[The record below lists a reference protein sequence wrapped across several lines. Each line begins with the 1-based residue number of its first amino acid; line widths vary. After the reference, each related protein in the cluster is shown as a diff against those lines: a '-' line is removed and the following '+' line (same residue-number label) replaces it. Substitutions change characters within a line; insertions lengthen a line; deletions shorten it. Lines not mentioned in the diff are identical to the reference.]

1 MSDGTAGRH
10 SSEWPKENQSLFCF
24 GRVTGLYAGRQERPA
39 TLRKGNLYTFPPS
52 KVRALPNTGAE
63 DLAITRRKVLLVDD
77 NADAVAVIS
86 AYLKRA
92 GHEVHEARDGFAAA
106 DLARRLRPDFVFLD
120 LGLPGIDGLAVARQL
135 RADPQLSGMR
145 IIAMTGSGR
154 EDDRQAARDAGFEQY
169 LLKPIDLDFV
179 RSLLG

>member
-1 MSDGTAGRH
+1 LAG
-10 SSEWPKENQSLFCF
+10 
-24 GRVTGLYAGRQERPA
+24 AA
-39 TLRKGNLYTFPPS
+39 
-52 KVRALPNTGAE
+52 
-63 DLAITRRKVLLVDD
+63 RRVLLVDD
-77 NADAVAVIS
+77 NADAVALV
-86 AYLKRA
+86 AAWLKSA

-135 RADPQLSGMR
+135 RADPQLARTR

-154 EDDRQAARDAGFEQY
+154 EDDREAAREAGFDQY
-169 LLKPIDLDFV
+169 LLKPVDLEFL